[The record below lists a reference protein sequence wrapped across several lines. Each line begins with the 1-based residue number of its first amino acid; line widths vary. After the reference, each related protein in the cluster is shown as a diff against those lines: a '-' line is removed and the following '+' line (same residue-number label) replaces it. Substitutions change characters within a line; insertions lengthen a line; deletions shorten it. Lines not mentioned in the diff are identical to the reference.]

1 MIATDAVF
9 SSGGRG
15 LGLNYVCLSSS
26 SNLLNYYL
34 FAILVL
40 VYSPIANDIAMLTTL
55 RF

>member
-15 LGLNYVCLSSS
+15 LGVNYPCLSSP

-40 VYSPIANDIAMLTTL
+40 VYSPIANDITMLTTL